1 MGKLVSQDHNDEPA
15 SVLLEKI
22 AEEKVQLVKEGK
34 IKKQD
39 LLPEIS
45 EQEKP
50 HQCSHIFAYP
60 GTNRAMSAHIRPN
73 KDIPVII
80 AF

>member
-1 MGKLVSQDHNDEPA
+1 MNNEYKSIVDEFQIKLT
-15 SVLLEKI
+15 
-22 AEEKVQLVKEGK
+22 QLQEDS
-34 IKKQD
+34 KKD
-39 LLPEIS
+39 
-45 EQEKP
+45 
-50 HQCSHIFAYP
+50 HQCFHIFAYP